1 MFSAPPI
8 DGLGIEQNGSS
19 ARFFRFGLAGV
30 LLLGLLPRLYGPS
43 DRSLWFDEAFC
54 WRIIQFPFFEMLERV
69 GRDNHPPLYF
79 ILLKLWAAVFGD
91 SACALRLLS
100 VLFGV
105 ATIWGTYLFAAAT
118 FGGALDLGPKLL
130 FGNVPPVKSVSRGQA
145 IGLFSAALVALSA
158 FQIRYS
164 WEMRMYALAGALAVF
179 SSWALV
185 RALDAAGNGRRWL
198 LYGSLALLLAYTHY
212 YGLFTLAAQGIFAA
226 LLLWHR
232 AGWNL
237 VTLFRRRQLWY
248 AIVTAMIV
256 ALAWLPWLPTF
267 IHQRAQVKDD
277 FPIHPVTVWGVGE
290 LTYQMFLRP
299 EYLPAPPRQELL
311 WTLDVWLVSLYLLA
325 RRAGWCDGL
334 VLCLG
339 LGPLAFCLL
348 ASVWEAP
355 ILSLRYFVPAHIF
368 LLVGLAALVWRIRF
382 RVERTIIA
390 GALLCIFV
398 AVDFDFWQTMDL
410 ENRPGARGAAAFL
423 AQHRTAD
430 EPVIASMPFFYFSL
444 LHDARDE
451 SGYYLFTDGRQMP
464 HHYGT
469 AAMKA
474 TDLIDAEGLRSIRA
488 RRVWVVELDGGFLGY
503 RGVAIPAGWIAKHQW
518 VFPDVFDLGNAV
530 VVEYDTG
537 SG

>member
-1 MFSAPPI
+1 MLSAPAK
-8 DGLGIEQNGSS
+8 DGLASVHHGSS
-19 ARFFRFGLAGV
+19 PRFFRVGLAGV
-30 LLLGLLPRLYGPS
+30 LLLGLLPRLYGLS

-54 WRIIQFPFFEMLERV
+54 WRLIQFPFFEMLERV

-105 ATIWGTYLFAAAT
+105 ATIWGTYLFAAET
-118 FGGALDLGPKLL
+118 FGGGLDLAPKLL
-130 FGNVPPVKSVSRGQA
+130 SGNVAPGKSVSRGQA

-164 WEMRMYALAGALAVF
+164 WEMRMYALAALLAVF

-185 RALDAAGNGRRWL
+185 RALSAPGNGRRWL

-232 AGWNL
+232 AGWKL
-237 VTLFRRRQLWY
+237 LTLFRQRHFWY
-248 AIVTAMIV
+248 AVLTAAIVL
-256 ALAWLPWLPTF
+256 LAWLPWLSTF
-267 IHQRAQVKDD
+267 LRQTMQVKAD
-277 FPIHPVTVWGVGE
+277 FPIQAATFWGVAE
-290 LTYQMFLRP
+290 LSYQMFLRP

-311 WTLDVWLVSLYLLA
+311 WTLDIFIVGFYLIA
-325 RRAGWCDGL
+325 RRGDWRDGL

-339 LGPLAFCLL
+339 LGPLSFCLL
-348 ASVWEAP
+348 ASAWDVSV
-355 ILSLRYFVPAHIF
+355 LSLRYFVPAHVF
-368 LLVGLAALVWRIRF
+368 LLVSMAALVWRIRF
-382 RVERTIIA
+382 PLERTIVA
-390 GALLCIFV
+390 GALVSIFV
-398 AVDFDFWQTMDL
+398 AIDFDFWQTMDL
-410 ENRPGARGAAAFL
+410 PNRPGARGAAAFL
-423 AQHRTAD
+423 AQQRNAD
-430 EPVIASMPFFYFSL
+430 EPVIVSMPFFYFSL
-444 LHDARDE
+444 RHDAPE
-451 SGYYLFTDGRQMP
+451 SSGYRLFTSGRQMP

-503 RGVAIPAGWIAKHQW
+503 RGVAIPDGWIEKHLW
-518 VFPDVFDLGNAV
+518 VFPDVFDLGNAI
-530 VVEYDTG
+530 VVEYDPR